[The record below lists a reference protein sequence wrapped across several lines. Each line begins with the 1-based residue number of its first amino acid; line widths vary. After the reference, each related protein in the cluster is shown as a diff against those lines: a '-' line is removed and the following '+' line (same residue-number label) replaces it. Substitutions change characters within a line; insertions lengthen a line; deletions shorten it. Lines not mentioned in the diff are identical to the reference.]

1 MDIKEKI
8 SEIVEKV
15 TKDEDLIKK
24 FKKDPE
30 KTIESIAGIDLPDGA
45 VDKIVDGVKAKIS
58 VDSVSDALGS
68 LKKLF

>member
-45 VDKIVDGVKAKIS
+45 LDKIVDAVKAKIS

>member
-45 VDKIVDGVKAKIS
+45 VDKIVDAVKAKIS